1 MERPNLEGT
10 RILRGLGWGVGT
22 ERKPRGHQVKAH
34 RPCGTLPPPPTRVLE
49 HLQPEIEE
57 KDRRLEDPT
66 LGDPDSL
73 RGTSRDDDT

>member
-1 MERPNLEGT
+1 M
-10 RILRGLGWGVGT
+10 
-22 ERKPRGHQVKAH
+22 KAH

-66 LGDPDSL
+66 LGDPESL